1 MYYKH
6 VDGMIADEVGM
17 THKIIQTAYE
27 WMNEWFMFISLA
39 DVDGMLDNKCCYQL
53 ILFVDSV
60 IHDVDDMFINEMKYC
75 CRLIL

>member
-27 WMNEWFMFISLA
+27 WMNE
-39 DVDGMLDNKCCYQL
+39 
-53 ILFVDSV
+53 
-60 IHDVDDMFINEMKYC
+60 
-75 CRLIL
+75 